1 LAFFF
6 ATFIA
11 VWLVFVVILP
21 TYTFPPFI
29 TSTLAVMS
37 GAAGVLAVI
46 VVIVIA
52 MSTLFAC
59 PCHIGL
65 L

>member
-1 LAFFF
+1 
-6 ATFIA
+6 
-11 VWLVFVVILP
+11 
-21 TYTFPPFI
+21 
-29 TSTLAVMS
+29 LAVMS